1 MKKRTILQ
9 MCISILFIG
18 FLAGCNMQPG
28 AFTINF
34 GNYDPF
40 TEKVWVTVSNDN
52 SNCNVRSA
60 ECYWTFDGST
70 PSSSQT
76 QNTNKNEADKDF
88 LMDIPSD
95 FYDGNIKFLC
105 TITYSM
111 MGKKETVT
119 TNITKHFKTKYHQ
132 ASGNNLN
139 LVKNKGFAKSYSIGT
154 TPVHQTNTITYTVTE
169 NGTLTINII
178 SGVGSLSLNNE
189 LITDGGVY
197 SGAVS
202 SGTTIS
208 IKYDNATY
216 ITSGASSIISAQ
228 YTIVL
233 E

>member
-88 LMDIPSD
+88 LMDIPGD

-105 TITYSM
+105 KITYSM

-119 TNITKHFKTKYHQ
+119 TNITKHFTTKYHQ
-132 ASGNNLN
+132 ASGNALT

-154 TPVHQTNTITYTVTE
+154 TPVHQTNTVTYTASE
-169 NGTLTINII
+169 NGTLTINVI
-178 SGVGSLSLNNE
+178 SGFASLTVEDNALSGNE
-189 LITDGGVY
+189 TF
-197 SGAVS
+197 SGQILKDQ
-202 SGTTIS
+202 TIS